1 MFLEETGAQS
11 VKMGATDLEE
21 VGGITGINRSLI
33 ELTEDLL
40 EKQVGE
46 AFGKLLF

>member
-1 MFLEETGAQS
+1 MFLEETGAQP
-11 VKMGATDLEE
+11 VKMGATDLEV
-21 VGGITGINRSLI
+21 VGGITRSNRSFI

-46 AFGKLLF
+46 AFGELLF